1 MTQLSQLFVMNAPL
15 PNNPLLFLILPDLCT
30 AVRGRFCDGQLISG
44 QAVTITEVGVNPS
57 TGCLEITDC
66 EPLGLVEGPERS
78 KLLRADISTHSRLS
92 KSPLTRDPFEGVASI
107 YTKKHH
113 DTFI

>member
-44 QAVTITEVGVNPS
+44 QAVTVTGVGVNPS
-57 TGCLEITDC
+57 TGCLEITDSD
-66 EPLGLVEGPERS
+66 PLGLVEVPERS

-107 YTKKHH
+107 YEETS
-113 DTFI
+113 